1 MRSAVPG
8 WDVELSITCHIAG
21 EKTVQLGMVEDLVQ
35 WLGEQLDVDKRDA
48 EARRGTFPSPGVD
61 DDGAV
66 WLHVRPGG
74 NAVIV
79 RYRDPAAGYEDMAK
93 LRNWADAE
101 HGWTQERVL
110 REIDAKRQIAE
121 QHRPVGYGDVCLS
134 YCHTRTPSQPQ
145 TWPCLT
151 LRLLALPYA
160 DRPGYR
166 EEWRP

>member
-1 MRSAVPG
+1 MN
-8 WDVELSITCHIAG
+8 ELV
-21 EKTVQLGMVEDLVQ
+21 K
-35 WLGEQLDVDKRDA
+35 WLRAQLDEDERIA
-48 EARRGTFPSPGVD
+48 RARRGVFPSPGVD

-79 RYRDPAAGYEDMAK
+79 RYGDPVAGYDDMAK
-93 LRNWADAE
+93 LRDWADAE

-110 REIDAKRQIAE
+110 REIDAKRRIIELHEPYDLDARDRSGSMIGCAE
-121 QHRPVGYGDVCLS
+121 CVHDDKTY
-134 YCHTRTPSQPQ
+134 
-145 TWPCLT
+145 PCTT

-160 DRPGYR
+160 GRPGYR